1 MSYQALYR
9 VWRPQRFQDI
19 AGQRA
24 ITQTL
29 RNALIQGK
37 SSHAYLFTG
46 PRGTGK
52 TSAAKIFA
60 KAINCQFLE
69 DGEPCNECETC
80 KAITSGQLND
90 VIEIDAASN
99 NGVEEIRDIRDKA
112 KYAPTSADYKVYI
125 IDEVHMLS
133 TGAFNALLKTLEEP
147 PKNVIFILATTE
159 PHKIPLTIISRT
171 QRFDFKRISVKDICE
186 RMVYILNQEKI
197 GFEDAALPVIA
208 RVAEGGMRDA
218 LSILD
223 QVISYGDDMV
233 TLANAMS
240 VTGSLTQELLLD
252 YFEAIVTN
260 NTEKGLSIL
269 QSILAEGKDAARFV
283 EDLILFSRDLL
294 VYQQAP
300 EMLDL
305 LEEASADNGFKEL
318 SQKIPAKTLYGVI
331 TILNETQGEMRF
343 SNHPDIYLEVATV
356 KMTQLRNEAPIL
368 HQENAVAAPL
378 QQASQTNEPIG
389 NANTAHLEAELLAL
403 KKQLQEMKEQGFSGG
418 AAKKAPAKVQK
429 KAVGGQF
436 KPNTTGIY
444 SVLKE
449 ATKDNLFQLRDLWPD
464 LLNMLSVTQRA
475 IMKASTPVA
484 ASPSGLIVSF
494 EYDIL
499 CQKATNDTELIE
511 AVSEYMRRLIGH
523 TPKMICVPSE
533 QWPTIRTQYLSQNK
547 PNAVAAEPKNE
558 GSTESSVVQQ
568 VPENQQSQT
577 KIGNDQ
583 DKQTSAEPVEVSPF
597 DGLDDLAAPP
607 DETKADNSVVSEA
620 LQLFGESIVEVV
632 ND

>member
-19 AGQRA
+19 AGQQA

-171 QRFDFKRISVKDICE
+171 QRFDFKRISVKDICA

-233 TLANAMS
+233 TVANAMS
-240 VTGSLTQELLLD
+240 VTGSLTQELLLS
-252 YFEAIVTN
+252 YFDAIVMN

-318 SQKIPAKTLYGVI
+318 SQKIPAKTLYSVI

-356 KMTQLRNEAPIL
+356 KMTQLRNEAPAVI
-368 HQENAVAAPL
+368 QEVPTK
-378 QQASQTNEPIG
+378 QVDRVQESSG
-389 NANTAHLEAELLAL
+389 NANTAYLESELAAL

-418 AAKKAPAKVQK
+418 AAKTAPAKVQK
-429 KAVGGQF
+429 KVVGGQF

-449 ATKDNLFQLRDLWPD
+449 ATKDNLVQLRDLWPD

-484 ASPSGLIVSF
+484 ASPNGLIVSF

-547 PNAVAAEPKNE
+547 PDTVTQNKSE
-558 GSTESSVVQQ
+558 GSKDSIQANQ
-568 VPENQQSQT
+568 AAGDNQQQNVPTNHQVSQET
-577 KIGNDQ
+577 EQ
-583 DKQTSAEPVEVSPF
+583 RVEASPF
-597 DGLDDLAAPP
+597 DGLDDLAPPP
-607 DETKADNSVVSEA
+607 DESKTDNSVVSEA
-620 LQLFGESIVEVV
+620 LELFGESIVEVV